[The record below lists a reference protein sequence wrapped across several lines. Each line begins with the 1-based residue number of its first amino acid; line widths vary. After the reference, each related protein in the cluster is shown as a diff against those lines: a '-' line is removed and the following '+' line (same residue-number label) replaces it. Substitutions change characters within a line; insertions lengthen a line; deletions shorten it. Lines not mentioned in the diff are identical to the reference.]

1 MGNKLPVTVGAQI
14 TCLIGKLTDFRIGVR
29 PKHYLSVTVRA
40 QIAFDV
46 SHTNMMNSMQGTVVA
61 QIAITMMGL
70 SCFVTETQ
78 QNYHYQPE
86 LKLRQQLSS

>member
-1 MGNKLPVTVGAQI
+1 MGAQI

-46 SHTNMMNSMQGTVVA
+46 SHRNMMNSMQGTVGA
-61 QIAITMMGL
+61 QIAITIMGL
-70 SCFVTETQ
+70 SCFFHRSTT
-78 QNYHYQPE
+78 
-86 LKLRQQLSS
+86 KLSLPARVEAQTAIIIMTIDTKR